1 MYSHITLSQ
10 FSGLLALW
18 MNVFATF
25 PKLSLGKGNF
35 DTFVRYCW
43 LYIILL
49 LDITGYISELIFGY
63 SIAFLS
69 CSYVHSLFSLNSS
82 DHLENQKLFL
92 PNWKVRKAKVR
103 ELKWLAQEGG
113 EITRQVAELSLG
125 LLMPNAVYAHHPL
138 GQFQKYTREKIAQCT
153 PMPLTQIQWP
163 SESTTFS
170 LSSH

>member
-1 MYSHITLSQ
+1 
-10 FSGLLALW
+10 

-69 CSYVHSLFSLNSS
+69 CSYVHSLFSLLILLNT
-82 DHLENQKLFL
+82 
-92 PNWKVRKAKVR
+92 
-103 ELKWLAQEGG
+103 LK
-113 EITRQVAELSLG
+113 TRNYFYPIG
-125 LLMPNAVYAHHPL
+125 
-138 GQFQKYTREKIAQCT
+138 K
-153 PMPLTQIQWP
+153 
-163 SESTTFS
+163 
-170 LSSH
+170 